1 MKQKY
6 EGKDLQGL
14 VDLGREQ
21 GYLTFEQVNDF
32 LPQDVASPTDLRAA
46 LDSFEDLDIKVLE
59 EVPAESPDTEIDG
72 DAKEEPEEAAETPP
86 DTLGESSDPV
96 RLYLKEMGN
105 FQLLSRE
112 QEVEI
117 AKRIE
122 AGENEVEEE
131 VLGSPV
137 TLEYIINLADGILI
151 GERDIR
157 EIFEDTEDSSADSEE
172 ERGPE
177 ADERQIKRLTAHL
190 KKLKEVRSRLE
201 QAEKRMAVRKPAARK
216 KTAAPHKPTKTEKT
230 YLRLKERVKKDLR
243 AMQLSRKLIETI
255 IERMREMLR
264 QYVDAHRMIETYE
277 QATGR
282 SRTQLKKE
290 AGEAED
296 RRHVLKVNDSRENL
310 LDIATNIRNSEKTM
324 REIETH
330 VKASGEQFAHSLEI
344 IAAGQ
349 DKSRRAKKELTE
361 ANLRLVVS
369 LAKRYTNRG
378 LGFLDLIQEGNIG
391 LMRAVDKFEYQ
402 RGYKFSTYATW
413 WIRQSMSRAI
423 ADQGRTIRIPVHM
436 VETINKLLR
445 VTRLLV
451 QRLGREPGPEEI
463 AEQMEMPLDK
473 VQKVLK
479 IVKEPISLETPIG
492 DEEESSLGDFVEDEL
507 APSPVEAAIQGNL
520 GEQTRKV
527 LATLTPRE
535 EQILRM
541 RFGIGQKT
549 DYTLEEV
556 GKQFAVTR
564 ERIRQI
570 EAKALRKLRQTG
582 RSRNLEGFQERE

>member
-1 MKQKY
+1 MKPKF

-21 GYLTFEQVNDF
+21 GYLTFDQVNDF
-32 LPQDVASPTDLRAA
+32 LPQDVASPADLRAA

-59 EVPAESPDTEIDG
+59 EVPSDGADTE
-72 DAKEEPEEAAETPP
+72 AETETREEAEEAPEPAATESV
-86 DTLGESSDPV
+86 GESSDPV

-122 AGENEVEEE
+122 AGEIEVEDE
-131 VLGSPV
+131 VLSSPV
-137 TLEYIINLADGILI
+137 TLDRVVEIGDRILV
-151 GERDIR
+151 GEAELR
-157 EIFEDTEDSSADSEE
+157 EIYEESEEPSSETEE

-177 ADERQIKRLTAHL
+177 ADEKAL
-190 KKLKEVRSRLE
+190 KKLQASVKKLTEIRTKIEELE
-201 QAEKRMAVRKPAARK
+201 EDLFHGKPGPRRKPKLEKDYAR
-216 KTAAPHKPTKTEKT
+216 H
-230 YLRLKERVKKDLR
+230 KERVKKELR
-243 AMQLSRKLIETI
+243 EMQLSPRLMESIVGEMRRLLMEYCNA
-255 IERMREMLR
+255 ERLVER
-264 QYVDAHRMIETYE
+264 YE
-277 QATGR
+277 EETGR
-282 SRTQLKKE
+282 SKNQLLKE
-290 AGEAED
+290 ASDADD
-296 RRHVLKVNDSRENL
+296 RRHVLKVGDSRENL
-310 LDIATNIRNSEKTM
+310 LDIAQKIRDSQRTMKTIEK
-324 REIETH
+324 R
-330 VKASGEQFAHSLEI
+330 VKASGEEYARKLET

-451 QRLGREPGPEEI
+451 QRLGREPSPEEI

>member
-46 LDSFEDLDIKVLE
+46 LESFEDMDIKVLE
-59 EVPAESPDTEIDG
+59 EVPTETAEVE
-72 DAKEEPEEAAETPP
+72 AEAEQKEEREEEAA
-86 DTLGESSDPV
+86 DNLADSSDPV

-131 VLGSPV
+131 VLKSPV
-137 TLEYIINLADGILI
+137 TLDFMVDL
-151 GERDIR
+151 GERVEAGEADLR
-157 EIFEDTEDSSADSEE
+157 DIFEETAEEASDPDEDSRAEANE
-172 ERGPE
+172 KLLERLLV
-177 ADERQIKRLTAHL
+177 AT
-190 KKLKEVRSRLE
+190 KKLGKMRAEIEECEEQLRARPGPQVR
-201 QAEKRMAVRKPAARK
+201 AKIEKRQARLSERIKEDLAGMGLSRHVEEAVISEMRRLLNEHKAAARVVQ
-216 KTAAPHKPTKTEKT
+216 H
-230 YLRLKERVKKDLR
+230 
-243 AMQLSRKLIETI
+243 
-255 IERMREMLR
+255 
-264 QYVDAHRMIETYE
+264 YE

-282 SRTQLKKE
+282 SKTQLLRE
-290 AGEAED
+290 ASEAED
-296 RRHVLKVNDSRENL
+296 RRHVLKVNGTRENL
-310 LDIATNIRNSEKTM
+310 LDIAARIRESQRAMKAVE
-324 REIETH
+324 RR
-330 VKASGEQFAHSLEI
+330 VKAGGDEFARSVEI

-349 DKSRRAKKELTE
+349 AKSRRAKKELTE

-451 QRLGREPGPEEI
+451 QRLGREPGPDEI

-507 APSPVEAAIQGNL
+507 ATSPVEAAIQGNL

-582 RSRNLEGFQERE
+582 RSRNLEGFVERES

>member
-1 MKQKY
+1 MKNKY

-21 GYLTFEQVNDF
+21 GYLTFDQVNDF
-32 LPQDVASPTDLRAA
+32 LPQDVSSPGDLRAA
-46 LDSFEDLDIKVLE
+46 LESFEDMDIKVLD
-59 EVPAESPDTEIDG
+59 EVPAEGAEAEAETE
-72 DAKEEPEEAAETPP
+72 AKEEPEEEAV
-86 DTLGESSDPV
+86 DNLSESSDPV

-105 FQLLSRE
+105 FQLLTRE

-122 AGENEVEEE
+122 AGEKEVEEE
-131 VLGSPV
+131 VLKSPIM
-137 TLEYIINLADGILI
+137 LDHIIHI
-151 GERDIR
+151 GERVEAGEADLR
-157 EIFEDTEDSSADSEE
+157 DVFEEAEEADNDEE
-172 ERGPE
+172 KGPE
-177 ADERQIKRLTAHL
+177 ADEAQRERLLTFTRKLVKIRDKLVETEEELH
-190 KKLKEVRSRLE
+190 KKPGPR
-201 QAEKRMAVRKPAARK
+201 RKPK
-216 KTAAPHKPTKTEKT
+216 LEKQHI
-230 YLRLKERVKKDLR
+230 RFKQRVKDELK
-243 AMQLSRKLIETI
+243 AMQLSPRVEEAVIGEMRRLLLDHRKNHRLIASYEGATGKSKNQLLREAAESEGRHLLRVNGTRQNLADI
-255 IERMREMLR
+255 ASRIRESQRHIKEIERR
-264 QYVDAHRMIETYE
+264 VK
-277 QATGR
+277 ATGEELGR
-282 SRTQLKKE
+282 SLTTIE
-290 AGEAED
+290 AGQA
-296 RRHVLKVNDSRENL
+296 
-310 LDIATNIRNSEKTM
+310 
-324 REIETH
+324 
-330 VKASGEQFAHSLEI
+330 
-344 IAAGQ
+344 
-349 DKSRRAKKELTE
+349 KSRQAKKELTE

-369 LAKRYTNRG
+369 LGKRYTNRG

-451 QRLGREPGPEEI
+451 QRLGREPTPDEI
-463 AEQMEMPLDK
+463 AGQMEMPLDK

-507 APSPVEAAIQGNL
+507 APSPVEAAIHTNL

-570 EAKALRKLRQTG
+570 EAKALRKLRTTA
-582 RSRNLEGFQERE
+582 RSRNLEGFVDRE

>member
-6 EGKDLQGL
+6 EGKDLQSL

-21 GYLTFEQVNDF
+21 GYLTFDQVNDF
-32 LPQDVASPTDLRAA
+32 LPQDVASPGDLRAA
-46 LDSFEDLDIKVLE
+46 LESFEDMDIKVLD
-59 EVPAESPDTEIDG
+59 EVPAEGAETEVESE
-72 DAKEEPEEAAETPP
+72 AKEEPEEAEPVARSAV
-86 DTLGESSDPV
+86 DSLGESSDPV

-117 AKRIE
+117 AKRVE
-122 AGENEVEEE
+122 TGEHEVEEE
-131 VLGSPV
+131 VLKSPV
-137 TLEYIINLADGILI
+137 TLDFIIGI
-151 GERDIR
+151 GERVESGEAEPR
-157 EIFEDTEDSSADSEE
+157 GIFEEAEE
-172 ERGPE
+172 EPSDEESGPE
-177 ADERQIKRLTAHL
+177 ADEAQVERLLEFTR
-190 KKLKEVRSRLE
+190 KLAKLRERLE
-201 QAEKRMAVRKPAARK
+201 AVEEELHAKPGPRVKVKLDKNYA
-216 KTAAPHKPTKTEKT
+216 
-230 YLRLKERVKKDLR
+230 RLKERVKAELK
-243 AMQLSRKLIETI
+243 AMQLSRNVEEAVIGEMRRLLDEYRGAQ
-255 IERMREMLR
+255 RMVQR
-264 QYVDAHRMIETYE
+264 YE
-277 QATGR
+277 EATGR
-282 SRTQLKKE
+282 TKSQLLRE
-290 AGEAED
+290 AADAED
-296 RRHVLKVNDSRENL
+296 RRHLLKVNGTRENL
-310 LDIATNIRNSEKTM
+310 LDIAARIREGQRKM
-324 REIETH
+324 KEIERR
-330 VKASGEQFAHSLEI
+330 VKAGSEDFARSIET

-451 QRLGREPGPEEI
+451 QRLGREPSPDEI
-463 AEQMEMPLDK
+463 AGQMEMPLDK

-507 APSPVEAAIQGNL
+507 APSPVEAAIHTNL

-541 RFGIGQKT
+541 RFGIGQQT

-570 EAKALRKLRQTG
+570 EAKALRKLRTTA
-582 RSRNLEGFQERE
+582 RSRNLEGFVERE

>member
-21 GYLTFEQVNDF
+21 GYLTFEQVNDY

-59 EVPAESPDTEIDG
+59 EVPAEGADEVEVEG
-72 DAKEEPEEAAETPP
+72 KEEPEEAPEAAPAAA
-86 DTLGESSDPV
+86 DSLGESSDPV

-131 VLGSPV
+131 VLGSPIMLDFV
-137 TLEYIINLADGILI
+137 IRV
-151 GERDIR
+151 GERVEAGEADLR
-157 EIFEDTEDSSADSEE
+157 DVFEDAAEAPEDPDE

-177 ADERQIKRLTAHL
+177 ADERQR
-190 KKLKEVRSRLE
+190 KKLTLATRKLTDLRAKIEAIEEELRNKPGPR
-201 QAEKRMAVRKPAARK
+201 RKPNLDK
-216 KTAAPHKPTKTEKT
+216 NLT
-230 YLRLKERVKKDLR
+230 RLNERVKKELR
-243 AMQLSRKLIETI
+243 AMALSRRLMEAVIGEMRDFLEQFRIAQHTI
-255 IERMREMLR
+255 
-264 QYVDAHRMIETYE
+264 AKYE
-277 QATGR
+277 EATGR
-282 SRTQLKKE
+282 SRTHLLKE
-290 AGEAED
+290 AAEAED
-296 RRHVLKVNDSRENL
+296 RRHVLKINDVRENL
-310 LDIATNIRNSEKTM
+310 LDIAARIRLAQKTIREVEKKAKDTGEEYA
-324 REIETH
+324 RKLET
-330 VKASGEQFAHSLEI
+330 

-361 ANLRLVVS
+361 ANLRLIVS

-582 RSRNLEGFQERE
+582 RSRNLEGFQERGGE

>member
-1 MKQKY
+1 MKKY

-46 LDSFEDLDIKVLE
+46 LESFEDLDIKVLDDA
-59 EVPAESPDTEIDG
+59 PSDG
-72 DAKEEPEEAAETPP
+72 NEADLEGETKEEPDEAVEAAADSLT
-86 DTLGESSDPV
+86 ESSDPV

-122 AGENEVEEE
+122 AGEKEVEDE
-131 VLGSPV
+131 VLRSPV
-137 TLEYIINLADGILI
+137 TLDFVINISDRVESGDADL
-151 GERDIR
+151 RDV
-157 EIFEDTEDSSADSEE
+157 FEDNEEASESDE

-177 ADERQIKRLTAHL
+177 ANEKQL
-190 KKLKEVRSRLE
+190 KKLLTAAKKLKSARAKIEELEQKLRGPKQISKNTRSNHEKTLVRYRESVKRELHRLE
-201 QAEKRMAVRKPAARK
+201 
-216 KTAAPHKPTKTEKT
+216 
-230 YLRLKERVKKDLR
+230 
-243 AMQLSRKLIETI
+243 LSRHVQDAVIE
-255 IERMREMLR
+255 EMRALLR
-264 QYVDAHRMIETYE
+264 NAREAQRLVAHYE
-277 QATGR
+277 EATGR
-282 SRTQLKKE
+282 SKTQLLRE
-290 AGEAED
+290 AADAED
-296 RRHVLKVNDSRENL
+296 RRHVLKVNGTRENL
-310 LDIATNIRNSEKTM
+310 LDIAARIKEAQKAV
-324 REIETH
+324 RETERR
-330 VKASGEQFAHSLEI
+330 VKANIDDFAHSLET
-344 IAAGQ
+344 IASGQ

-451 QRLGREPGPEEI
+451 QRLGREPSPEEI

-582 RSRNLEGFQERE
+582 RSHSLESFTERE

>member
-21 GYLTFEQVNDF
+21 GYLTFDQVNDF

-46 LDSFEDLDIKVLE
+46 LDSFEDMDIKVLD
-59 EVPAESPDTEIDG
+59 EVPSG
-72 DAKEEPEEAAETPP
+72 DSDDVEVEAKEEADEVVEVAAPA
-86 DTLGESSDPV
+86 DSLGESSDPV

-122 AGENEVEEE
+122 AGENEVEDV
-131 VLGSPV
+131 VLRSPV
-137 TLEYIINLADGILI
+137 TLDFVIKMGEQVMI
-151 GERDIR
+151 GEADLRDI
-157 EIFEDTEDSSADSEE
+157 FEENEEPSNDPDE

-177 ADERQIKRLTAHL
+177 ANEKQLRKLEAAL
-190 KKLKEVRSRLE
+190 KKLTSLRSRIEDNEAKL
-201 QAEKRMAVRKPAARK
+201 
-216 KTAAPHKPTKTEKT
+216 
-230 YLRLKERVKKDLR
+230 LKEKAKGPNRTKYEKAVLKLKESVKEELADIE
-243 AMQLSRKLIETI
+243 LSRHLQAAVIGEMRRLLIET
-255 IERMREMLR
+255 R
-264 QYVDAHRMIETYE
+264 DAHRMIDHYE
-277 QATGR
+277 EATGR
-282 SRTQLKKE
+282 SKAQLLRE
-290 AGEAED
+290 AAEADD
-296 RRHVLKVNDSRENL
+296 RRHVLKVNGTRENL
-310 LDIATNIRNSEKTM
+310 MDIATRIKEAQRQVKEVERRVKVGAEEFA
-324 REIETH
+324 RLIETI
-330 VKASGEQFAHSLEI
+330 AS
-344 IAAGQ
+344 GQ

-451 QRLGREPGPEEI
+451 QRLGREPSPEEI

-582 RSRNLEGFQERE
+582 RSRNLEGFMERE

>member
-6 EGKDLQGL
+6 EGKDLQSL

-21 GYLTFEQVNDF
+21 GYLTFDQVNDF
-32 LPQDVASPTDLRAA
+32 LPQDVASPGDLRAA
-46 LDSFEDLDIKVLE
+46 LESFEDMDIKVLD
-59 EVPAESPDTEIDG
+59 EVPNEAADTEVESE
-72 DAKEEPEEAAETPP
+72 AKEEPEEAEPVVRPGT
-86 DTLGESSDPV
+86 DSMGESSDPV

-117 AKRIE
+117 AKRVE
-122 AGENEVEEE
+122 AGEYEVEEE
-131 VLGSPV
+131 VLKSPV
-137 TLEYIINLADGILI
+137 TLDFIIGV
-151 GERDIR
+151 GERVASGEAEPRD
-157 EIFEDTEDSSADSEE
+157 IFEEAEEPDSDEE
-172 ERGPE
+172 KGPE
-177 ADERQIKRLTAHL
+177 ADEAQVERLLEFT
-190 KKLKEVRSRLE
+190 KKLTKLRARLE
-201 QAEKRMAVRKPAARK
+201 EIEEQLHSKPGPRVKVKLEKN
-216 KTAAPHKPTKTEKT
+216 
-230 YLRLKERVKKDLR
+230 YGRLKDRVKAELKE
-243 AMQLSRKLIETI
+243 MQLSRRVEEAVIGE
-255 IERMREMLR
+255 MRRLLDE
-264 QYVDAHRMIETYE
+264 HRSAQRLVQHYE
-277 QATGR
+277 EATGR
-282 SRTQLKKE
+282 SKSQLLRE
-290 AGEAED
+290 ASEAED
-296 RRHVLKVNDSRENL
+296 RRHLLKVNGTRENL
-310 LDIATNIRNSEKTM
+310 LDIAARIREGQRKM
-324 REIETH
+324 KEIERR
-330 VKASGEQFAHSLEI
+330 VKAGSDDFARSIET

-451 QRLGREPGPEEI
+451 QRLGREPTPDEI
-463 AEQMEMPLDK
+463 AGQMEMPLDK

-507 APSPVEAAIQGNL
+507 APSPVEAAIHTNL

-541 RFGIGQKT
+541 RFGIGQQT

-570 EAKALRKLRQTG
+570 EAKALRKLRTTA
-582 RSRNLEGFQERE
+582 RSRNLEGFVERE

>member
-21 GYLTFEQVNDF
+21 GYLTFDQVNDF

-46 LDSFEDLDIKVLE
+46 LDSFEDMDIKVLE
-59 EVPAESPDTEIDG
+59 EVPTEGSETETDTET
-72 DAKEEPEEAAETPP
+72 KEEAEEAPEPA
-86 DTLGESSDPV
+86 DSLGESSDPV

-122 AGENEVEEE
+122 AGETEVEDE

-137 TLEYIINLADGILI
+137 TLDFVIRLGEAVEI
-151 GERDIR
+151 GEADLR
-157 EIFEDTEDSSADSEE
+157 EVFEDNEEPSSDPDE

-177 ADERQIKRLTAHL
+177 ANEKQF
-190 KKLKEVRSRLE
+190 KKLVTATHKLISLRTKVQEAE
-201 QAEKRMAVRKPAARK
+201 QGLHGRIGPRDKPKVEKNHDRYKDRIKAE
-216 KTAAPHKPTKTEKT
+216 
-230 YLRLKERVKKDLR
+230 LRGL
-243 AMQLSRKLIETI
+243 QLSRRVHETVIGEMRRLLKEHRDAYHLIA
-255 IERMREMLR
+255 R
-264 QYVDAHRMIETYE
+264 YE
-277 QATGR
+277 EATGR
-282 SRTQLKKE
+282 TKHQLLKE

-296 RRHVLKVNDSRENL
+296 RRHVLKVNGTRENL
-310 LDIATNIRNSEKTM
+310 LDIAQKIRDAQKAMRNVEK
-324 REIETH
+324 R
-330 VKASGEQFAHSLEI
+330 VKAD
-344 IAAGQ
+344 GQ
-349 DKSRRAKKELTE
+349 DYGLSIQRISSGQEKSRRAKKELTE

-402 RGYKFSTYATW
+402 RGYTFSTYATW

-582 RSRNLEGFQERE
+582 RSRNLEGFMEQE

>member
-6 EGKDLQGL
+6 EGKNLQGL

-21 GYLTFEQVNDF
+21 GYLSFDQLNDF
-32 LPQDVASPTDLRAA
+32 LPQDVASPTDLQAV
-46 LDSFEDLDIKVLE
+46 LNSFEDMDIKVLD
-59 EVPAESPDTEIDG
+59 EVPSGDSDG
-72 DAKEEPEEAAETPP
+72 DIEVEAKEEPDEAAEVATPA
-86 DTLGESSDPV
+86 DSLGESSDPV

-122 AGENEVEEE
+122 AGENEVEDV
-131 VLGSPV
+131 VLRSPV
-137 TLEYIINLADGILI
+137 TLDFVIKMGEQVALGEADL
-151 GERDIR
+151 RDI
-157 EIFEDTEDSSADSEE
+157 FEENEEPSDPDE

-177 ADERQIKRLTAHL
+177 ANEKQL
-190 KKLKEVRSRLE
+190 KKLEASV
-201 QAEKRMAVRKPAARK
+201 K
-216 KTAAPHKPTKTEKT
+216 KLNSLRAGIEDTEAK
-230 YLRLKERVKKDLR
+230 LLKEKAKGPNRAKLEKSLLKLKESVKKELAD
-243 AMQLSRKLIETI
+243 MELSRHLQAAVIGE
-255 IERMREMLR
+255 MRRLLKEAR
-264 QYVDAHRMIETYE
+264 DAHRLIEHYE
-277 QATGR
+277 EATGR
-282 SRTQLKKE
+282 SKAQLLRE
-290 AGEAED
+290 AADAED
-296 RRHVLKVNDSRENL
+296 RRHVLKVNGTRENL
-310 LDIATNIRNSEKTM
+310 LDIATRIKEAQKQLKEVERRVKAGAEDFA
-324 REIETH
+324 RLIETI
-330 VKASGEQFAHSLEI
+330 AS
-344 IAAGQ
+344 GQ

-451 QRLGREPGPEEI
+451 QRLGREPSPEEI

-582 RSRNLEGFQERE
+582 RSRNLEGFMERES